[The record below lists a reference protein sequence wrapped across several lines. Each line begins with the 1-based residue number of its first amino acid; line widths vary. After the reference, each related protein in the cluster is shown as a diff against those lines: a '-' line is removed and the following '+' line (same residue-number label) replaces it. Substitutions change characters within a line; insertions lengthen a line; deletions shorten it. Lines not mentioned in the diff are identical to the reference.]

1 MVAKLDSF
9 DLIFKMK
16 IKDDVFEWIDKTVS
30 PRTYKVKD
38 VRDNDKSDWIIKFV
52 VLRNNSKK
60 IFKKGDLPKS
70 VFTNNRLQLNDRE

>member
-70 VFTNNRLQLNDRE
+70 VFTNNLSQLNDRE

>member
-60 IFKKGDLPKS
+60 IFKKGVLPKS
-70 VFTNNRLQLNDRE
+70 VFTNNLSQLNDRE